1 MRTLPPVQA
10 PNVQAGD
17 IVTPLDLQRQQAV
30 EGYEAMKKWI
40 DEHGDEILQEDKKRE
55 QQFVAEQ
62 KTSLMGFM
70 ARLGGAPPPDS
81 VSPSQVDK

>member
-1 MRTLPPVQA
+1 
-10 PNVQAGD
+10 
-17 IVTPLDLQRQQAV
+17 
-30 EGYEAMKKWI
+30 MKKWI
-40 DEHGDEILQEDKKRE
+40 DEHGDEIIQEDKKRE

-81 VSPSQVDK
+81 VLPSQVEKKG